1 MSKFAEYLKESK
13 VNWTIEKFAD
23 EEAYKIGKSYEVSK
37 FDGNVMLNAG
47 ITVLLQLLA
56 TNDAPNQYNNANAQ
70 IGVGDTPT
78 PAADPSQTGLQ
89 APVNKA
95 YAGMVIAYPTVVDQT
110 VTFKASFAAGEANF
124 NWREFVVI
132 NSATAD
138 TIALNRKVENQ
149 GTKIVGQVWEIT
161 LAITL
166 A

>member
-1 MSKFAEYLKESK
+1 MGKFMEYLRESK
-13 VNWTIEKFAD
+13 VSWTIEKFEN
-23 EEAYKIGKSYEVSK
+23 EETYKSGKSYAKSN

-70 IGVGDTPT
+70 IGVGDTSI
-78 PAADPSQTGLQ
+78 PAANPAQTGLQ
-89 APVNKA
+89 ALTNKA
-95 YAGMVIAYPTVVDQT
+95 YAAMVSGYPTVVDQT
-110 VTFKASFAAGEANF
+110 VTFKASFAAGEGNF
-124 NWREFVVI
+124 DWREFVVI
-132 NSATAD
+132 NSAGVG
-138 TIALNRKVENQ
+138 TIALNRKVDNQ